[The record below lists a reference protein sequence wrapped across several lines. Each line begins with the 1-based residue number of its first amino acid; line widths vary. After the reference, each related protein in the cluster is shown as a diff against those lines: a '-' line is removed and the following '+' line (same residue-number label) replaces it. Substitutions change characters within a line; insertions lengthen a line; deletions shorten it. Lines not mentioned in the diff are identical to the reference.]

1 MTNIN
6 DFEIKYWAGGN
17 DFSSQKSKSKRSIKR
32 KLFIVFCFVAGLA
45 LAPILLFGLSNL
57 KLNQGEKVSVIQK
70 PVTEQPNKVT
80 ITEPEKPVVVEE
92 EIINND
98 SYWKISKRVCG
109 TGKYYLSVRD
119 QNNSKALC
127 INCRHYKILF
137 FK

>member
-119 QNNSKALC
+119 QNNSKAL
-127 INCRHYKILF
+127 YKGETVTVTCTL
-137 FK
+137 